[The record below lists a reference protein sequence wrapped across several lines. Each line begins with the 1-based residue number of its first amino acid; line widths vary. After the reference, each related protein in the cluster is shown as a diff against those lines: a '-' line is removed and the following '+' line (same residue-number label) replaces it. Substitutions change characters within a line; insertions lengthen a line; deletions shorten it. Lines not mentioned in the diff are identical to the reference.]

1 MPGLA
6 PASLLDRGARD
17 QGVPTWPLYDSFA
30 GVPGLTP
37 AKARGLEAGGRG
49 LTRVKETVGAGV
61 SSHTRVS
68 LEFPEFWSS

>member
-1 MPGLA
+1 MYLKGGRPRLVPGLA

-37 AKARGLEAGGRG
+37 AKARGLEAGGR
-49 LTRVKETVGAGV
+49 
-61 SSHTRVS
+61 
-68 LEFPEFWSS
+68 